1 MTKLAD
7 IYGLLCELDIPVTYR
22 QFSGPKESIPDPP
35 YIAYYEGR
43 SDNTGADNTVL
54 AENISV
60 VVELYTDCCRDF
72 DLEYRLKTLL
82 LKNGIFYNTDHADI
96 QEEDIH
102 IAYFN
107 FTLTE

>member
-7 IYGLLCELDIPVTYR
+7 IYKLLCRLGIPVTYR
-22 QFSGPKESIPDPP
+22 EFSGPKENIPDPP

-60 VVELYTDCCRDF
+60 VVELYTDGCRDF
-72 DLEYRLKTLL
+72 DLEYRLKSLL
-82 LKNGIFYNTDHADI
+82 LKEGIFYNTDHTDI
-96 QEEDIH
+96 QEEYIH
-102 IAYFN
+102 IAYFK
-107 FTLTE
+107 FTLIE